1 MFQLYMKLL
10 SCRIVWFAM
19 NTEKRLTDKKKAL
32 AARITKILEEKG
44 WTQRDLA
51 REIGMKDSYVSALMK
66 GELNLTLKTIT
77 VLEQGLGEKLID
89 ML

>member
-1 MFQLYMKLL
+1 
-10 SCRIVWFAM
+10 M